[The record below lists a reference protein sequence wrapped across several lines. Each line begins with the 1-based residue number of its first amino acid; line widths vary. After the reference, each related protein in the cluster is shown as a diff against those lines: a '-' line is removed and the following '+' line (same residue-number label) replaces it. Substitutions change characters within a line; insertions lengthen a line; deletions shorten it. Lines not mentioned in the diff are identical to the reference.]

1 MKIRWSLL
9 LCVLCFATTGMAQEF
24 SQTANGMKGVFNG
37 TDIEICFYSP
47 TTVRIVKAPTNR
59 AYTKESYSVIAQPKK
74 VKVSTTQ
81 KGANV
86 IVKSNKLQVILNKA
100 DGSLSF
106 SDAKGNNLLKEKGA
120 TVFTPFDDAGNQTF
134 NVKQAFTLDKDETI
148 YGLGNLE
155 KGKLSQRNMR
165 HNLTPGNVEDGM
177 SLFQSIKGY
186 GVFWDNYSPT
196 LYVDNEEETSFTS
209 EVGDC
214 ADYYFMY
221 GGSADGVVA
230 EIRALTGEVP
240 MFPLWTYGFW
250 QSKERYKTQD
260 ETMGVLRTYREQQI
274 PIDGIIQD
282 WQYWGN
288 NYLWNAME
296 FMSPDFPN
304 PQQMIDYVHSQN
316 AHIIPSIWS
325 SFGPETKPY
334 AELDAKGMLFN
345 FSTWPQS
352 GISHI
357 WPPRRDYPSGVRV
370 YDAYNPEARDIYWKH
385 LTRLHNMD
393 MDGWWMDSTEPDHL
407 DFKPEDM
414 DTPTHLGSFRKVRS
428 AYPLLTVGGV
438 YDNQRKV
445 SSDKRVFILTRS
457 AFIGQQRYGS
467 NVWTGDVNST
477 WEMLRNQIP
486 ALLNFS
492 LTGQPNCN
500 SDIGGFFANAYN
512 GRVSAVY
519 NPAYRELYVRW
530 MQFGAFTPMM
540 RSHGADVP
548 REVYLYGKSGEPIYD
563 ALVSAIKLR
572 YNLLPYIY
580 STSWQ
585 VTKNQYTPMRALM
598 MDFAA
603 DKQTWNI
610 DNEYMYGPAILVA
623 PIVKAQYTPEVIRR
637 SRTDEDGWNREAG
650 DPRVTALQA
659 VDFTK
664 KHETSI
670 YLPAGATWYDFWNG
684 TKHKGGETI
693 TRETTIDLIPLYIKA
708 GSILPIG
715 PEVQYAEEKA
725 WDNLELR
732 VYPGANGSFTLYEDE
747 FDNYNYEK
755 GAYTEIPMTW
765 NDKARKLTIGKRIGS
780 YEGMLKERTFTV
792 VTPDGKKKS
801 VKYNGK
807 SVSVS
812 F

>member
-9 LCVLCFATTGMAQEF
+9 LCVLCLATTGMAQEF

-59 AYTKESYSVIAQPKK
+59 AYTKESYSVIAQPEK

-106 SDAKGNNLLKEKGA
+106 ADAKGNNLLKEKGA

-572 YNLLPYIY
+572 YSLLPYIY

-610 DNEYMYGPAILVA
+610 NNEYMYGPAILVA

-650 DPRVTALQA
+650 DPRVTALQS

>member
-1 MKIRWSLL
+1 MRKCIGCNESKPKREL
-9 LCVLCFATTGMAQEF
+9 
-24 SQTANGMKGVFNG
+24 
-37 TDIEICFYSP
+37 
-47 TTVRIVKAPTNR
+47 VRIVKAPTNR
-59 AYTKESYSVIAQPKK
+59 AYTKESYSVIAQPEK

-106 SDAKGNNLLKEKGA
+106 ADAKGNNLLKEKGA

-572 YNLLPYIY
+572 YSLLPYIY

-650 DPRVTALQA
+650 DPRVTALQS

>member
-1 MKIRWSLL
+1 
-9 LCVLCFATTGMAQEF
+9 E
-24 SQTANGMKGVFNG
+24 
-37 TDIEICFYSP
+37 
-47 TTVRIVKAPTNR
+47 
-59 AYTKESYSVIAQPKK
+59 K

-81 KGANV
+81 KGESI
-86 IVKSNKLQVILNKA
+86 IVKSNKLQVVLNKA

-106 SDAKGNNLLKEKGA
+106 ADAKGNNLLKEKGA
-120 TVFTPFDDAGNQTF
+120 TVFTPFNDAGNQTF
-134 NVKQAFTLDKDETI
+134 KVKQAFTLDKDETI

-165 HNLTPGNVEDGM
+165 HNLSPGNVEDGM

-196 LYVDNEEETSFTS
+196 LYADNEEETSFTS

-250 QSKERYKTQD
+250 QSKERYKTHD
-260 ETMGVLRTYREQQI
+260 ETMSVLRTYREQQI

-457 AFIGQQRYGS
+457 AFIGQQRYGN

-500 SDIGGFFANAYN
+500 SDIGGFFASAYN

-572 YNLLPYIY
+572 YSLLPYIY

-603 DKQTWNI
+603 DKQTWDI
-610 DNEYMYGPAILVA
+610 SNEFMYGPAILVA

-780 YEGMLKERTFTV
+780 YEGMLNERTFTV
-792 VTPDGKKKS
+792 VTPDGKKKT

>member
-1 MKIRWSLL
+1 
-9 LCVLCFATTGMAQEF
+9 
-24 SQTANGMKGVFNG
+24 
-37 TDIEICFYSP
+37 
-47 TTVRIVKAPTNR
+47 
-59 AYTKESYSVIAQPKK
+59 
-74 VKVSTTQ
+74 
-81 KGANV
+81 
-86 IVKSNKLQVILNKA
+86 
-100 DGSLSF
+100 
-106 SDAKGNNLLKEKGA
+106 
-120 TVFTPFDDAGNQTF
+120 
-134 NVKQAFTLDKDETI
+134 
-148 YGLGNLE
+148 
-155 KGKLSQRNMR
+155 
-165 HNLTPGNVEDGM
+165 
-177 SLFQSIKGY
+177 
-186 GVFWDNYSPT
+186 
-196 LYVDNEEETSFTS
+196 
-209 EVGDC
+209 
-214 ADYYFMY
+214 
-221 GGSADGVVA
+221 
-230 EIRALTGEVP
+230 
-240 MFPLWTYGFW
+240 
-250 QSKERYKTQD
+250 
-260 ETMGVLRTYREQQI
+260 MGVLRTYREQQI

-572 YNLLPYIY
+572 YSLLPYIY

-725 WDNLELR
+725 WDNLTLKI
-732 VYPGANGSFTLYEDE
+732 YPGANGSFTLYEDE

-765 NDKARKLTIGKRIGS
+765 NDKARKLTIGKRNGS
-780 YEGMLKERTFTV
+780 YEGMLNERTFTI
-792 VTPDGKKKS
+792 VTPDGKEKS
-801 VKYNGK
+801 VKYTGK
-807 SVSVS
+807 RVSVS

>member
-1 MKIRWSLL
+1 
-9 LCVLCFATTGMAQEF
+9 
-24 SQTANGMKGVFNG
+24 
-37 TDIEICFYSP
+37 
-47 TTVRIVKAPTNR
+47 
-59 AYTKESYSVIAQPKK
+59 
-74 VKVSTTQ
+74 
-81 KGANV
+81 
-86 IVKSNKLQVILNKA
+86 
-100 DGSLSF
+100 
-106 SDAKGNNLLKEKGA
+106 
-120 TVFTPFDDAGNQTF
+120 
-134 NVKQAFTLDKDETI
+134 
-148 YGLGNLE
+148 
-155 KGKLSQRNMR
+155 
-165 HNLTPGNVEDGM
+165 
-177 SLFQSIKGY
+177 
-186 GVFWDNYSPT
+186 
-196 LYVDNEEETSFTS
+196 
-209 EVGDC
+209 
-214 ADYYFMY
+214 
-221 GGSADGVVA
+221 
-230 EIRALTGEVP
+230 
-240 MFPLWTYGFW
+240 
-250 QSKERYKTQD
+250 
-260 ETMGVLRTYREQQI
+260 
-274 PIDGIIQD
+274 
-282 WQYWGN
+282 
-288 NYLWNAME
+288 ME

-572 YNLLPYIY
+572 YSLLPYIY

-598 MDFAA
+598 MDFAD

-732 VYPGANGSFTLYEDE
+732 VYPGANGNFTLYEDE

-801 VKYNGK
+801 VKYSGK